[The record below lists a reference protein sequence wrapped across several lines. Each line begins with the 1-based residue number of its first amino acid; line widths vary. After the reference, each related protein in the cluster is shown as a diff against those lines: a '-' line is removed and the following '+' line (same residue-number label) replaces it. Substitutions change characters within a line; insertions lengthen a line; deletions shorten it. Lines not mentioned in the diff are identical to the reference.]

1 MPFNQAKSKD
11 TLLRKRHAFLNIKR
25 NYGVCEVYDDLDY
38 DDDDYDDARQDKL
51 GKSAQM
57 LRERLD
63 KKFSQVFLMMKILT
77 SKSYDDGDENVIVV
91 MMAMTTEG

>member
-1 MPFNQAKSKD
+1 MLKKTA
-11 TLLRKRHAFLNIKR
+11 LFLSDGFP
-25 NYGVCEVYDDLDY
+25 YV
-38 DDDDYDDARQDKL
+38 DDDYDDARQDKL

-77 SKSYDDGDENVIVV
+77 SKSYEDGGENVILV
-91 MMAMTTEG
+91 MMTMTTED